1 MIGGLTLAVTFAASA
16 REPVDYVNPFIGAA
30 STRPTKD
37 ELARLTAAGV
47 KLDPNFEGFHG
58 KLFPGAATPAG
69 MVQLSP
75 DTITGGDNGGGYSY
89 PHTTIQGFSFN
100 HMSGVGCV
108 RRLGQFHGHADD
120 RPAENLAMA
129 RPTNRARGYLS
140 SYDKET
146 EVAQPGYYA
155 VTLDDYKVRA
165 EMTAA
170 PAQRHPALHVSEKP
184 AIPDPD

>member
-1 MIGGLTLAVTFAASA
+1 MNAKTASAALVMIIGGLTLAVTFAVSA

-75 DTITGGDNGGGYSY
+75 DTITGGDNGAGYSY

-100 HMSGVGCV
+100 HAGEIQ
-108 RRLGQFHGHADD
+108 LL
-120 RPAENLAMA
+120 PALPKSWSNGSVKGLVA
-129 RPTNRARGYLS
+129 RDGFTVDIAWKGGRVVSYRIAAKEPRA
-140 SYDKET
+140 
-146 EVAQPGYYA
+146 V
-155 VTLDDYKVRA
+155 KVRVQGEVQTVTA
-165 EMTAA
+165 E
-170 PAQRHPALHVSEKP
+170 RY
-184 AIPDPD
+184 